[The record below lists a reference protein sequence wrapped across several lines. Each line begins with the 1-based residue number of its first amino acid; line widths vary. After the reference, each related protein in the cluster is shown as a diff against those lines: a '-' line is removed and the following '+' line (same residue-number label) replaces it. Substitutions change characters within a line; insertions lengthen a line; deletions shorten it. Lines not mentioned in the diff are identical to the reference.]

1 MRLFKEIAFAAT
13 LAIASLY
20 SIGTGIAH
28 GVSIGNLE
36 IEHPWSRETKHG
48 MHMAAGFM
56 SITNNGDEDDRL
68 IKATAEVSDIVQLHN
83 MKMENDVMSMFEM
96 KDGILIPAGQTV
108 ELRPMSLHVMF
119 MEMKSR
125 PKQGEKFKGTLTFE
139 KAGTVA
145 IEFEVEASDA
155 GMQ

>member
-56 SITNNGDEDDRL
+56 SI
-68 IKATAEVSDIVQLHN
+68 
-83 MKMENDVMSMFEM
+83 
-96 KDGILIPAGQTV
+96 
-108 ELRPMSLHVMF
+108 
-119 MEMKSR
+119 
-125 PKQGEKFKGTLTFE
+125 
-139 KAGTVA
+139 
-145 IEFEVEASDA
+145 
-155 GMQ
+155 

>member
-1 MRLFKEIAFAAT
+1 MRLFKEVAFAAALT
-13 LAIASLY
+13 MASLY
-20 SIGTGIAH
+20 TIGTGSAH
-28 GVSIGNLE
+28 GVTIGSLE
-36 IEHPWSRETKHG
+36 IEHPWSREAKHG
-48 MHMAAGFM
+48 IHMAAGFM
-56 SITNNGDEDDRL
+56 SITNNGAEDDRL

-96 KDGILIPAGQTV
+96 KDGIVIPAGQTV

-125 PKQGEKFKGTLTFE
+125 PKQGDKFKGTLTFE

-155 GMQ
+155 AMQ

>member
-1 MRLFKEIAFAAT
+1 MRLFKELAFAVT
-13 LAIASLY
+13 FTIASLY
-20 SIGTGIAH
+20 NMGIGDAH
-28 GVSIGNLE
+28 GASIGNLE

-56 SITNNGDEDDRL
+56 SITNNGAEDDRL
-68 IKATAEVSDIVQLHN
+68 IKATAEVSDTVQLHN

-96 KDGILIPAGQTV
+96 KDGVLIPAGQTV

-119 MEMKSR
+119 MEMKFR
-125 PKQGEKFKGTLTFE
+125 PKQGDKFKGTLTFE